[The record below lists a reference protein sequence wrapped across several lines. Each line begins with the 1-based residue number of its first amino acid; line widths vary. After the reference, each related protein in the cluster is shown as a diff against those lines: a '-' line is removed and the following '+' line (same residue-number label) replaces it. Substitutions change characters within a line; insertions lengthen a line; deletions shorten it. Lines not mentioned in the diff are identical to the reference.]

1 MHGIDMFAK
10 PIGLKFNKKP
20 AFTTVPGG
28 FCSILVIG
36 IFTSFVIINGIQ
48 FFLYS
53 APSDVTSVYRVKHVD
68 VREFKLGPN

>member
-1 MHGIDMFAK
+1 MHSIDMFAK

-28 FCSILVIG
+28 FCSLLVIG
-36 IFTSFVIINGIQ
+36 IFMSFVVVNGIQ

-53 APSDVTSVYRVKHVD
+53 APTDVTSKFRLKHADVK
-68 VREFKLGPN
+68 